1 MLVVDEGSTSWAKV
15 GDRPFAVFVTFHAP
29 HEQVGAPEA
38 YTSMYAE
45 LSDPTVRADYGIV
58 SLVDP

>member
-1 MLVVDEGSTSWAKV
+1 MAKA

-29 HEQVGAPEA
+29 HEQVEPPEA

-45 LSDPTVRADYGIV
+45 LSDPTVRA
-58 SLVDP
+58 LLRHRLTRRP